1 MFNKGLIVEEIAEY
15 TNLDKEEISYY
26 LSIGNQEL
34 VN

>member
-26 LSIGNQEL
+26 LSLEKQKL